1 MLVALKVYK
10 KITAVLKKTILVIS
24 FFKKTIILIGEV
36 DAYVLIDY
44 KLISPFAESLLRKL
58 MLSNEKAM
66 ICITGCKSSKSIIE
80 YPLFD
85 FTRLSK
91 ILLKYFQPKAFI
103 LIDYNSHINVLLNN
117 LKIPCYY
124 IQHGVICEDHLIFG
138 RNVLK
143 SRPKEEL
150 FDGFLAWDE
159 YSASNFEGITKK
171 FTIGNLWVKRFLEK
185 ETDELIT
192 KLRNTKSVISKEQK
206 NQKNNKVILLTLT
219 WGNPDYRFI
228 PSNVIRAINKSPN
241 YYVWVIK
248 LHPVVLKNKEYYIEF
263 VEFLKNNSLEKI
275 FLINDIQLFAF
286 TPLPILLEIA
296 DLHITIES
304 SCVIE
309 AAQFGIKSLIL
320 NEKVF
325 KLSPEGLSEPPYGGP
340 SYFKYE
346 LDMGYAECVKPDID
360 ILRWIESNI
369 DSNLPPLL
377 NDDLNKQEWS
387 IFLNELNQRIKTNNL
402 N

>member
-1 MLVALKVYK
+1 MLVVFKVYK
-10 KITAVLKKTILVIS
+10 KITAVLKKMILVIS

-36 DAYVLIDY
+36 DAYVLIDD
-44 KLISPFAESLLRKL
+44 KLISPFADSLLRKL

-66 ICITGCKSSKSIIE
+66 ICITGSKSSKSIIE

-143 SRPKEEL
+143 SKSKEEL

-159 YSASNFEGITKK
+159 YSALNFEGITNKY
-171 FTIGNLWVKRFLEK
+171 TIGHLWVKRFIEK
-185 ETDELIT
+185 KSDEVIF
-192 KLRNTKSVISKEQK
+192 KLRSLNNSFPIKQKTEKSKI
-206 NQKNNKVILLTLT
+206 ILVTLT
-219 WGNPDYRFI
+219 WGNSDYKFI
-228 PSNVIRAINKSPN
+228 PINLINAIKESSNDYIWLV
-241 YYVWVIK
+241 K
-248 LHPVVLKNKEYYIEF
+248 LHPIVLKNHKYYNEF
-263 VEFLKNNSLEKI
+263 INFLKSNYCDEKVLMYDI
-275 FLINDIQLFAF
+275 KLIGF
-286 TPLPILLEIA
+286 TPLPLLLEIS

-304 SCVIE
+304 SCIIE
-309 AAQFGIKSLIL
+309 AAQFGVKSLIL
-320 NEKVF
+320 SEKVF
-325 KLSPEGLSEPPYGGP
+325 KLSPEGLSKPPYGGP

-346 LDMGYAECVKPDID
+346 LEMGYAECAKPDLD
-360 ILRWIESNI
+360 ILHWVESNI

-377 NDDLNKQEWS
+377 NDDLNKEEWS
-387 IFLNELNQRIKTNNL
+387 IFLNGLNQRSKTNIL